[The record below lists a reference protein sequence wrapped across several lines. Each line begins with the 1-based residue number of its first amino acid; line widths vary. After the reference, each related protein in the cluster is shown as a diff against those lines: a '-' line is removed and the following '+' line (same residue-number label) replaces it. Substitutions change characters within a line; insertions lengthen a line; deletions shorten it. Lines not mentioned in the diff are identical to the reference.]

1 MQARGQA
8 RRRTLHHAHRGI
20 GGGGEEL
27 HDARHSS
34 GQRRTADNPLLRPED
49 RGGSGSR
56 GSHSLALLPPRCD
69 HAERPTMSVIAA
81 IQTQRWGRRA
91 VCCHVGGG
99 RGCCTYDHPP
109 VTSERSIQ
117 AVAATLMTVP
127 RRSPR
132 AQARREQLAHPLELG
147 AAQFLVVDEVC
158 EHRLGRSVEDRVAN
172 AGECAVAGALDS
184 DGGEVAVRAPF
195 ELVAHV
201 TLVGEGLQGRQHGGV
216 GERFIECLAHLGDS
230 GRAELPEDAHD
241 GEFARGEVDVFGHG
255 RLPEV
260 SVVCDGSAVFRQLVC
275 RSLPP
280 AMGWLRSRASFGVY
294 SVNSHCTKCS
304 PGPACEPLRPAT
316 SPRPRP
322 VYAELHCHST
332 FSLLDGASDPERL
345 VERAARLGL
354 AALALTDHDD
364 LGGAVRFATAAKAAG
379 LSGSL
384 APSSRSV
391 QTMVED
397 VDDGRRAT
405 GGARPPAASISH
417 LVLLAENRDGYAN
430 LSSLI
435 TRARMDHP
443 RGTPRVSLD
452 TLAAHTDGLYAL
464 TGCARGAVPRALRR
478 GDRDGACDALA
489 TLLDL
494 FGRRVS
500 VEVWDHAIPAER
512 ELARELITLARAMDV
527 PWVVTND
534 VHYARPTGRLAH
546 DVLCALRHGETL
558 DDMGT
563 RLRPNGEWYLK
574 GHAQLRRRWQED
586 ESGLAQSLVIA
597 ERCAFRLQDLQPRL
611 PRFALPSGVT
621 EDEYL
626 ARLVE
631 EGAEERWGWRR
642 TARHDKQ
649 LEHELALIGKLGLAG
664 YFLVVWDIVRFARR
678 EGILCQGRGSAAN
691 SAVCYCLGITAV
703 DPIKLELLFER
714 FLSEERTEAPDI
726 DIDFAHRERERVLQ
740 YVYDKYGREHAAMV
754 CEHIT
759 WRGRS
764 AVRDA
769 ARVLGFS
776 PQQGDAL
783 AVMADRFS
791 AKRTAEALRTAAPAD
806 PFAPETVDV
815 MGPANYSKG
824 LEARE
829 FADRVGGH
837 MMPGTQAYAR
847 MRVEREAHRTLK
859 TTDDRRQTADN
870 RQQTTDDRRQTT
882 EHGAWSDASPAAG
895 QATASR
901 QPPSPLASLGLD
913 ASDPRVRALADVIEG
928 LHEAPRHRG
937 IHVGGFVITEQ
948 PLRTIVPIEPAAMD
962 GRTVIQWEKDDLDP
976 VGLVK
981 IDLLGLG
988 MLTLLQDCIKY
999 VRATR
1004 GVTIDLAQLDT
1015 GDQAVYDDLCR
1026 ADTVG
1031 VFQVESRAQMNTL
1044 PRLKPR
1050 CFYDLV
1056 VEVALIRPGPIQGE
1070 MVHPYLRR
1078 RAGEEAVTYP
1088 HPSLEPVLKRTL
1100 GVPLFQEQ
1108 GMQVAIV
1115 AAGFT
1120 PGEADVLRKAMGH
1133 KRSHE
1138 RMAAI
1143 CQKMIE
1149 GMKANGIPDDVAHR
1163 IYNQINAFAD
1173 YGFPESHA
1181 ASFALIVYASAYL
1194 RHYYAAEYLCAIL
1207 NAQPMGFYSEGTLVE
1222 DAKRHGVRV
1231 LAVDVLR
1238 SGWDHQLV
1246 CAEGKIVRPKDGV
1259 VFTTVDSTTDDR
1271 RQTMD
1276 DRKPAA
1282 DVHERTADRVRRTG
1296 YSNGTK
1302 PPVVRL
1308 GLRSIRGLGPD
1319 ARERIGRARAGGAFT
1334 SIDDFVQ
1341 RTRLDRR
1348 VLRLLAESGALDAF
1362 VREEPPERRRR
1373 VALWKVLEAQRGSG
1387 GPLALFPEVE
1397 VPVSLPAYTAPE
1409 LTEADYRLTGVSL
1422 HGHPMRHLRVLLKL
1436 NDVAT
1441 ARALL
1446 EQGRDGEPAGM
1457 AGLVICRQRP
1467 GTAKGFVFLT
1477 LEDET
1482 GMVNVVVTPQAFER
1496 QALLISRTPLLLVR
1510 GTLQVEQRVVN
1521 IRAREFYPLEGT
1533 IEARS
1538 HDYR

>member
-1 MQARGQA
+1 M
-8 RRRTLHHAHRGI
+8 
-20 GGGGEEL
+20 
-27 HDARHSS
+27 
-34 GQRRTADNPLLRPED
+34 
-49 RGGSGSR
+49 
-56 GSHSLALLPPRCD
+56 
-69 HAERPTMSVIAA
+69 
-81 IQTQRWGRRA
+81 
-91 VCCHVGGG
+91 
-99 RGCCTYDHPP
+99 
-109 VTSERSIQ
+109 
-117 AVAATLMTVP
+117 
-127 RRSPR
+127 
-132 AQARREQLAHPLELG
+132 
-147 AAQFLVVDEVC
+147 
-158 EHRLGRSVEDRVAN
+158 
-172 AGECAVAGALDS
+172 
-184 DGGEVAVRAPF
+184 
-195 ELVAHV
+195 
-201 TLVGEGLQGRQHGGV
+201 
-216 GERFIECLAHLGDS
+216 
-230 GRAELPEDAHD
+230 
-241 GEFARGEVDVFGHG
+241 
-255 RLPEV
+255 
-260 SVVCDGSAVFRQLVC
+260 
-275 RSLPP
+275 
-280 AMGWLRSRASFGVY
+280 
-294 SVNSHCTKCS
+294 
-304 PGPACEPLRPAT
+304 
-316 SPRPRP
+316 
-322 VYAELHCHST
+322 YAELHCHST

-345 VERAARLGL
+345 VERAVELGL
-354 AALALTDHDD
+354 PALSLTDHDD

-379 LSGSL
+379 LAAIIGAEL
-384 APSSRSV
+384 
-391 QTMVED
+391 TTEMV
-397 VDDGRRAT
+397 DGRGQMVDNRPDTAAT
-405 GGARPPAASISH
+405 ASTIHRLPSTLCH
-417 LVLLAENRDGYAN
+417 LVLLAESHTGYAN

-435 TRARMDHP
+435 TRARMDNP

-452 TLAAHTDGLYAL
+452 TLAHHADGLYAL
-464 TGCARGAVPRALRR
+464 TGCPRGAVPQALRR
-478 GDRDGACDALA
+478 GGRDAACESLA
-489 TLLDL
+489 TLLDI

-500 VEVWDHAIPAER
+500 VEVWDHAIPEER
-512 ELARELITLARAMDV
+512 KLARELIAVARALDV

-534 VHYARPTGRLAH
+534 VHYARATQRIAH
-546 DVLCALRHGETL
+546 DVLCALRYGETL
-558 DDMGT
+558 DSMGT

-574 GHAQLRRRWQED
+574 GYAQMRRRWQDD
-586 ESGLAQSLVIA
+586 ESGITQTLAIA
-597 ERCAFRLQDLQPRL
+597 ERCAFRLQDLKPRL
-611 PRFALPSGVT
+611 PHFTLPPGVS

-626 ARLVE
+626 TRLVE
-631 EGAEERWGWRR
+631 LGAEERWGWRR
-642 TARHDKQ
+642 TARHDQ
-649 LEHELALIGKLGLAG
+649 QIAHELALIAKLGLAG
-664 YFLVVWDIVRFARR
+664 YFLIVWDIVRFARR
-678 EGILCQGRGSAAN
+678 EGVLCQGRGSAAN

-703 DPIKLELLFER
+703 DPIKLDLLFER

-726 DIDFAHRERERVLQ
+726 DIDFAHRDRERVLQ
-740 YVYDKYGREHAAMV
+740 YVYERYGREHAAMV

-776 PQQGDAL
+776 PQQAEEL
-783 AVMADRFS
+783 SLVADRFS
-791 AKRTAEALRTAAPAD
+791 ARRTAEALRESAVTDVPSRDALGPLRGPSAASRDGTSVAASPRSPAD
-806 PFAPETVDV
+806 PFAPEVVDT
-815 MGPANYSKG
+815 MGPAGYTKR
-824 LEARE
+824 LEARD
-829 FADRVGGH
+829 FADRIGTH

-847 MRVEREAHRTLK
+847 MRRAREAHRQVTVAVDVSL
-859 TTDDRRQTADN
+859 R
-870 RQQTTDDRRQTT
+870 
-882 EHGAWSDASPAAG
+882 DAAAG
-895 QATASR
+895 PR
-901 QPPSPLASLGLD
+901 
-913 ASDPRVRALADVIEG
+913 SDPRASRSKTSVATDPKDALHTLADVVES

-937 IHVGGFVITEQ
+937 IHVGGFVLTEQ
-948 PLRTIVPIEPAAMD
+948 PLRTIVPIEPAAMEA
-962 GRTVIQWEKDDLDP
+962 RTVIQWEKDDLDP

-1004 GVTIDLAQLDT
+1004 GVTIELSQLDT
-1015 GDQAVYDDLCR
+1015 RDQAVYDDLCN

-1078 RAGEEAVTYP
+1078 RAGEEEVAYP

-1143 CQKMIE
+1143 CEKMIV
-1149 GMKANGIPDDVAHR
+1149 GMKANGIADDVAHR

-1194 RHYYAAEYLCAIL
+1194 RHYYPAEYLCAIL

-1222 DAKRHGVRV
+1222 DAKRHGVQV
-1231 LAVDVLR
+1231 LAPDVTR

-1246 CAEGKIVRPKDGV
+1246 CADGKIVRPKDGV
-1259 VFTTVDSTTDDR
+1259 VFTTDGGRSTVDSG
-1271 RQTMD
+1271 Q
-1276 DRKPAA
+1276 
-1282 DVHERTADRVRRTG
+1282 
-1296 YSNGTK
+1296 K

-1319 ARERIGRARAGGAFT
+1319 ARERIGRARAGGAFR
-1334 SIDDFVQ
+1334 SIDDFVH
-1341 RTRLDRR
+1341 RTQLDRR
-1348 VLRLLAESGALDAF
+1348 ALRLLAESGALDAF
-1362 VREEPPERRRR
+1362 VRDEPLARRRR

-1387 GPLALFPEVE
+1387 GPLALFPEVA
-1397 VPVSLPAYTAPE
+1397 VPATLPAYTAPQ

-1436 NDVAT
+1436 NDIAT
-1441 ARALL
+1441 AKALL
-1446 EQGRDGEPAGM
+1446 EHGRDGAPVGM

-1510 GTLQVEQRVVN
+1510 GVLQVEQRVVN
-1521 IRAREFYPLEGT
+1521 IRAREFFPLEGA
-1533 IEARS
+1533 IDARS
-1538 HDYR
+1538 HDYH